1 VLERITVWSRNHPLA
16 WHGFLFAAALILRLL
31 VVWWHQD
38 VRLISEMNGYINAA
52 RDLLAG
58 REFTGMTGYRSFLPP
73 GLAFFYMG
81 GMWLF
86 GTENLAMLRMLQ
98 AILGALTVNMTYSL
112 ARQWL
117 DEKGAVTSGFLFL
130 LLPVNIFMPDFLLT
144 ETLFTF
150 LCTLGFLIICTE
162 PKKIWRWTLAGL
174 LWGMAALVR
183 PVLLYFPIFLL
194 LTSLVIWRKML
205 PWKGIVLSLVLTAA
219 VVSPWTIRNYNI
231 HGVFMPVESKSGLD
245 FYLYNHGTLNDMITN
260 YSDEEEERQV
270 YATADTEAGRNSAF
284 VRTALKW
291 IVQHPHLYAFA
302 MVRHL
307 ANFMGLE
314 RDVPQHMRYNY
325 FGLQPTWFIVLI
337 SPIVVIPSAIML
349 LLAVPGML
357 LPARNQQSEYPA
369 LIFILYMTLIAVVA
383 YGFSRQ
389 RYPLTPFLLIF
400 SVRALF
406 ALPKSLPWHFRGW
419 SRVAVWSWWILL
431 FAAWALEIVI
441 DFAPM
446 LNFFTTGKPID

>member
-1 VLERITVWSRNHPLA
+1 LA
-16 WHGFLFAAALILRLL
+16 WHGLLFIAALALMLL

-38 VRLISEMNGYINAA
+38 VRLIAEMHGYISAA

-58 REFTGMTGYRSFLPP
+58 KEFTGMPGYRSFLPP

-86 GTENLAMLRMLQ
+86 GTQNLVMLRVLQ
-98 AILGALTVNMTYSL
+98 AILGALTVNMTYAL

-117 DEKGAVTSGFLFL
+117 DEKGAVASGILFL

-162 PKKIWRWTLAGL
+162 PQKLWRWAVAGL
-174 LWGMAALVR
+174 LWGMASLVR
-183 PVLLYFPIFLL
+183 AVLLYYPLFLL
-194 LTSLVIWRKML
+194 LTSLIIWRKML
-205 PWKGIVLSLVLTAA
+205 PWKGILLSLVLTAA
-219 VVSPWTIRNYNI
+219 VVSPWTIRNYSV

-245 FYLYNHGTLNDMITN
+245 FYLYNHGTVRDLITN
-260 YSDEEEERQV
+260 YSDEDEERQV
-270 YATADTEAGRNSAF
+270 YATASTEAGRNSAF
-284 VRTALKW
+284 IRAAVDW
-291 IVQHPHLYAFA
+291 IVNHPHLYGFA

-307 ANFMGLE
+307 ANWVGLE

-325 FGLQPTWFIVLI
+325 FGPQPTWFIMLI
-337 SPIVVIPSAIML
+337 SLIVVLPSAILML
-349 LLAVPGML
+349 LVVPGML
-357 LPARNQQSEYPA
+357 LPARNPKSEYPA
-369 LIFILYMTLIAVVA
+369 LMFILYMTLIAIVA

-389 RYPLTPFLLIF
+389 RFPLMPFLMIF

-406 ALPKSLPWHFRGW
+406 SFRQSMPWSFHGW
-419 SRVAVWSWWILL
+419 ARVAVWSWWIFL
-431 FAAWALEIVI
+431 FAAWALEMVI
-441 DFAPM
+441 DFAPV
-446 LNFFTTGKPID
+446 LNFFTTGKPLE

>member
-1 VLERITVWSRNHPLA
+1 M
-16 WHGFLFAAALILRLL
+16 LFATALALRLL
-31 VVWWHQD
+31 VVWWHRD
-38 VRLISEMNGYINAA
+38 VHLIAEMNGYISAA
-52 RDLLAG
+52 QDLLAG
-58 REFTGMTGYRSFLPP
+58 REFTGMPGYRSFLPP

-86 GTENLAMLRMLQ
+86 GAENLDMLRVLQ
-98 AILGALTVNMTYSL
+98 AILGALTANLTYSL

-117 DEKGAVTSGFLFL
+117 DEKGAVASGLLFL

-150 LCTLGFLIICTE
+150 ICTLSFLIICTQ
-162 PKKIWRWTLAGL
+162 PQKIWRWSLAGL

-194 LTSLVIWRKML
+194 LTSVVVWRKML
-205 PWKGIVLSLVLTAA
+205 PWKGIVLSLIITAA
-219 VVSPWTIRNYNI
+219 VVAPWTIRNYNI

-245 FYLYNHGTLNDMITN
+245 FYLYNHGTVRDLITN

-270 YATADTEAGRNSAF
+270 YATSNTEAGRNSAF
-284 VRTALKW
+284 VRAALNW
-291 IVQHPHLYAFA
+291 IVEHPHLYGIA

-307 ANFMGLE
+307 ANFVGLE
-314 RDVPQHMRYNY
+314 RDVTQHMRYNY
-325 FGLQPTWFIVLI
+325 FGPQRTWFILLI
-337 SPIVVIPSAIML
+337 SPIVVIPSAIL
-349 LLAVPGML
+349 LLLVVPGML
-357 LPARNQQSEYPA
+357 LPARNRTSEYPA
-369 LIFILYMTLIAVVA
+369 LMFILYMTLIAVAA

-406 ALPKSLPWHFRGW
+406 SLRQSMPWRLHGW
-419 SRVAVWSWWILL
+419 ARVAVWSWWIFL
-431 FAAWALEIVI
+431 FAAWALELFI